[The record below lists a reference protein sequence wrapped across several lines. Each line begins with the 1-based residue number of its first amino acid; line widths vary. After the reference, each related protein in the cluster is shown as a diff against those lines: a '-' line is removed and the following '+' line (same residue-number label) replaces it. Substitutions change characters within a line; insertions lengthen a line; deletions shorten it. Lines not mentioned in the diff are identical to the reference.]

1 MRPTGPD
8 RRDQLRRDVDE
19 ILASERNG
27 AITRIT
33 ETSSIDFKEEAG
45 RRNGPDLE
53 PGSEQNPTAAVKLA
67 DEVACMAN
75 SPGGGALI
83 LGVEDGT
90 GVVLGTELNTDWL
103 RRRIHQAIDI
113 APDIEARHVGGQR
126 ILVLYVAE
134 SREPVPDTSGRLRWR
149 VGDSCAPVDR
159 AEWWLHRERAQDHD
173 SMADRSA
180 LTARAVTAGAMAL
193 VRADLRADDS
203 ETDTDILRKIA
214 ALRSDDHLSQAA
226 RLTLTPARATLI
238 DLTVLDVPGG
248 AVTNRVVADPAM
260 SLLEQID
267 VIERALAV
275 LNTYSTQSADRFA
288 LSPQRLV
295 PQSAVREAILN
306 GVIHRDWNSGEPTEV
321 RWISLDST
329 LVVRSPGGFT
339 GGINSANVL
348 SNRHARY
355 PALADLFRA
364 LTLVEKQGL
373 GVDRMYTAMIPLG
386 HRPPTIVEEPG
397 PHVTCT
403 LIGGDPIAP
412 IADLFKQIRPL
423 PRQRD
428 TRVVVIVDLLLHAPF
443 VSLGAV
449 GAALQTDPEGAGAA
463 LRAAAQCTAPDAPL
477 IDRYDDAW
485 LLGATAREA
494 VMPARRAPWFADVV
508 AYASTRFEACRKTV
522 RLWCQTFGSIST
534 GDLMRLA
541 GVSRGTAQKALTT
554 MTGRGEL
561 RRTGSGRAT
570 AYRLADPESSRI
582 RPTAPTVLN

>member
-1 MRPTGPD
+1 MRPTGLD

-27 AITRIT
+27 AITRIA

-53 PGSEQNPTAAVKLA
+53 PGGEQNPTAAVKLA

-75 SPGGGALI
+75 SLGGGALI

-90 GVVLGTELNTDWL
+90 GVVLGTELSTDWL

-113 APDIEARHVGGQR
+113 APDIEVRRVGGQR
-126 ILVLYVAE
+126 VLVLYVAE

-193 VRADLRADDS
+193 VRTDLRADDS
-203 ETDTDILRKIA
+203 ETDTDILRRIA

-339 GGINSANVL
+339 GGVDASNVL
-348 SNRHARY
+348 SNRHARH

-364 LTLVEKQGL
+364 LSLVEKQGL
-373 GVDRMYTAMIPLG
+373 GIDRMYTAMIPLG

-403 LIGGDPIAP
+403 LVGGDPIAP
-412 IADLFKQIRPL
+412 IADLFKRIRPL

-443 VSLGAV
+443 TSLDAV

-463 LRAAAQCTAPDAPL
+463 LRAAAQCTAPNAPL
-477 IDRYDDAW
+477 IDRYGDAW

-494 VMPARRAPWFADVV
+494 VMPAREAPWFADVV
-508 AYASTRFEACRKTV
+508 AYASTRFEACRSTI
-522 RLWCQTFGSIST
+522 RLWCQTFGPIST

-541 GVSRGTAQKALTT
+541 GVSRGTAQKVLTT

-570 AYRLADPESSRI
+570 AYRLANPESSRI
-582 RPTAPTVLN
+582 HPSSPNVLN

>member
-1 MRPTGPD
+1 MRPTGLD
-8 RRDQLRRDVDE
+8 RRDQLRSAVDA
-19 ILASERNG
+19 ILASERDG
-27 AITRIT
+27 AITRT
-33 ETSSIDFKEEAG
+33 NETASIDFKEEAG

-159 AEWWLHRERAQDHD
+159 AEWWLHREQAREHD
-173 SMADRSA
+173 SMADRST
-180 LTARAVTAGAMAL
+180 LTTDAVTAGAMAL
-193 VRADLRADDS
+193 VRTDLQADDS
-203 ETDTDILRKIA
+203 ETNADILRRIA
-214 ALRSDDHLSQAA
+214 ALRSDGHLSQAA

-238 DLTVLDVPGG
+238 DLTVLDVHGG
-248 AVTNRVVADPAM
+248 AVTNRIEPTPSL

-267 VIERALAV
+267 DVEQALTA
-275 LNTYSTQSADRFA
+275 LNTYSTQPSDRFA

-295 PQSAVREAILN
+295 PQTAVREAILN
-306 GVIHRDWNSGEPTEV
+306 GVIHRDWNSSEPTEV
-321 RWISLDST
+321 RWISMDST

-339 GGINSANVL
+339 GGISASNVL

-364 LTLVEKQGL
+364 LSLVEKQGL
-373 GVDRMYTAMIPLG
+373 GVNRMYTAMIPLG
-386 HRPPTIVEEPG
+386 HRPPTIVEEAG

-403 LIGGDPIAP
+403 LAGGDPIPPPAG
-412 IADLFKQIRPL
+412 I
-423 PRQRD
+423 
-428 TRVVVIVDLLLHAPF
+428 
-443 VSLGAV
+443 
-449 GAALQTDPEGAGAA
+449 AGASSFI
-463 LRAAAQCTAPDAPL
+463 L
-477 IDRYDDAW
+477 
-485 LLGATAREA
+485 ATADSVVRSVDATE
-494 VMPARRAPWFADVV
+494 FA
-508 AYASTRFEACRKTV
+508 F
-522 RLWCQTFGSIST
+522 
-534 GDLMRLA
+534 
-541 GVSRGTAQKALTT
+541 
-554 MTGRGEL
+554 
-561 RRTGSGRAT
+561 
-570 AYRLADPESSRI
+570 
-582 RPTAPTVLN
+582 

>member
-1 MRPTGPD
+1 MRPTGLD

-27 AITRIT
+27 AITRIA

-90 GVVLGTELNTDWL
+90 GVVLGTELSTDWL

-193 VRADLRADDS
+193 VKADLRADDS
-203 ETDTDILRKIA
+203 ETDTDILRRIA
-214 ALRSDDHLSQAA
+214 ALRSNDHLSQAA
-226 RLTLTPARATLI
+226 RLTLAPARATLI
-238 DLTVLDVPGG
+238 DLTVLDAPGG

-275 LNTYSTQSADRFA
+275 LNTYSTQATDGFA
-288 LSPQRLV
+288 LSPQRLI
-295 PQSAVREAILN
+295 PQTAVREAILN

-339 GGINSANVL
+339 GGVDASNVL
-348 SNRHARY
+348 SNRHARH

-364 LTLVEKQGL
+364 LSLVEKQGL

-386 HRPPTIVEEPG
+386 HRPPTIVEEAG

-403 LIGGDPIAP
+403 LVGGDPILP
-412 IADLFKQIRPL
+412 IAELFEQIRPL
-423 PRQRD
+423 PRRRD
-428 TRVVVIVDLLLHAPF
+428 MRVAVIVDVLLHSPF
-443 VSLGAV
+443 TTFDAV
-449 GAALQTDPEGAGAA
+449 ATALQTDAEGAGAA
-463 LRAAAQCTAPDAPL
+463 LRATAQCTVAEAPL
-477 IDRYDDAW
+477 IERYADAW
-485 LLGATAREA
+485 LLGNGPRRIA
-494 VMPARRAPWFADVV
+494 MPARRAPWFADVV
-508 AYASTRFEACRKTV
+508 GYASTRAEQCLSTARQWCRAFET
-522 RLWCQTFGSIST
+522 IST

-541 GVSRGTAQKALTT
+541 GVSRGTAQKILAT
-554 MTGRGEL
+554 MAERQEL
-561 RRTGSGRAT
+561 RRIGSGRAT
-570 AYRLADPESSRI
+570 AYRLARS
-582 RPTAPTVLN
+582 

>member
-27 AITRIT
+27 AITRVT

-53 PGSEQNPTAAVKLA
+53 PGGEQNPTAAVKLA

-90 GVVLGTELNTDWL
+90 GVVLGTELSTDWL

-113 APDIEARHVGGQR
+113 APDIEVRRVGGQR
-126 ILVLYVAE
+126 VLVLYVAE

-193 VRADLRADDS
+193 VRTDLRADDS
-203 ETDTDILRKIA
+203 ETDTDILRRIA

-248 AVTNRVVADPAM
+248 AVINRVVADPAM

-275 LNTYSTQSADRFA
+275 LNTYSTQATDGFA
-288 LSPQRLV
+288 LSPQRLI
-295 PQSAVREAILN
+295 PQTAVREAILN
-306 GVIHRDWNSGEPTEV
+306 GVIHRDWNSSEPTEV
-321 RWISLDST
+321 RWISMDST

-339 GGINSANVL
+339 GGISASNVL

-364 LTLVEKQGL
+364 LSLVEKQGL

-386 HRPPTIVEEPG
+386 HRPPTIVEEAG

-403 LIGGDPIAP
+403 LVGGDPILP
-412 IADLFKQIRPL
+412 IADLFNQIRPL
-423 PRQRD
+423 PRRRD
-428 TRVVVIVDLLLHAPF
+428 TRVAVIVDLLLHSPF
-443 VSLGAV
+443 TTPEAV
-449 GAALQTDPEGAGAA
+449 AMALQTDVKGTHAA
-463 LRAAAQCTAPDAPL
+463 LRATAQCTVADTPL
-477 IDRYDDAW
+477 IERYTADAW
-485 LLGATAREA
+485 LLEEEPRRIA
-494 VMPARRAPWFADVV
+494 MPARKAPWFADVV
-508 AYASTRFEACRKTV
+508 GYASTDTDECRTTI
-522 RLWCQTFGSIST
+522 RLWCRAFKKIST
-534 GDLMRLA
+534 GDLMRLT
-541 GVSRGTAQKALTT
+541 GVSRGTAQKILTT
-554 MTGRGEL
+554 MSDQQEL
-561 RRTGSGRAT
+561 HRTGSGRAT
-570 AYRLADPESSRI
+570 SYQLAG
-582 RPTAPTVLN
+582 A